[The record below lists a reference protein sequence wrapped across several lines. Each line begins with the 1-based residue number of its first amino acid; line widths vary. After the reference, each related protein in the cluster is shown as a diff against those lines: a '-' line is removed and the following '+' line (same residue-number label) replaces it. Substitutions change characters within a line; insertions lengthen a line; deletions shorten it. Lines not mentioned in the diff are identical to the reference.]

1 MPIDAICNFGT
12 FADKSALPSFV
23 QTTKVP
29 VSATAKLQPVMPA
42 VGGKDQR
49 ASCLTLRFRQIVH
62 IAVGGVGAD
71 RLREYFGYIG
81 PQLVHGRHDDMARVL
96 VVELLDAFAEV
107 GFDDLDA
114 D

>member
-1 MPIDAICNFGT
+1 
-12 FADKSALPSFV
+12 
-23 QTTKVP
+23 
-29 VSATAKLQPVMPA
+29 MPA

-71 RLREYFGYIG
+71 RPGKDLRHVG
-81 PQLVHGRHDDMARVL
+81 PQLVHRRHDDVARVFI
-96 VVELLDAFAEV
+96 VELLDAFAEV